1 MKAKK
6 IDINK
11 SLIFFLFFH
20 LVIWT
25 LVPSISNTNLPLD
38 TIEALA
44 WGSNLDWGYNKHP
57 PVSAWATI
65 LFFQIFG
72 SQDWAY
78 YFLSQLFVV
87 SAFFIVFK
95 FSEDFFKNKILS
107 LISILLLE
115 GIYFY
120 NFTTPEFNVYVCQL
134 PFRALTVYFCWKSI
148 KNNDPLNWILFGLF
162 AALGFL
168 SHYLFF
174 YLIFA
179 LSIYFL
185 IILRKQ
191 KKFNLSYLIPGA
203 VFLIVIL
210 PHLIWLMENNYT
222 TLTYAFHRTGLS
234 EANLLNHLFHPFI
247 LLGKQTGIILPFL
260 FMFLIIIS
268 KIKIKTK
275 IQDKRLLFLLIINV
289 APLILIFL
297 TSMFM
302 GVKIRTMWMSP
313 FYLFLGVL
321 FLYLYEKKI
330 VLSKLKYFFSAFLI
344 LFIFSPSVY
353 LYVSITQKNK
363 RTDYPGKE
371 IAKSVE
377 EKWNNNF
384 TNTIKSVIGDEW
396 HAGNLSYHLN
406 SNPKWYSHKN
416 AFVEKS
422 VDDFIS
428 TIGKD
433 GFIIVNGECADGI
446 SFIIRNN
453 NICMY
458 GKK

>member
-1 MKAKK
+1 
-6 IDINK
+6 
-11 SLIFFLFFH
+11 
-20 LVIWT
+20 
-25 LVPSISNTNLPLD
+25 
-38 TIEALA
+38 
-44 WGSNLDWGYNKHP
+44 
-57 PVSAWATI
+57 
-65 LFFQIFG
+65 
-72 SQDWAY
+72 
-78 YFLSQLFVV
+78 
-87 SAFFIVFK
+87 
-95 FSEDFFKNKILS
+95 
-107 LISILLLE
+107 
-115 GIYFY
+115 
-120 NFTTPEFNVYVCQL
+120 
-134 PFRALTVYFCWKSI
+134 
-148 KNNDPLNWILFGLF
+148 
-162 AALGFL
+162 
-168 SHYLFF
+168 
-174 YLIFA
+174 
-179 LSIYFL
+179 
-185 IILRKQ
+185 
-191 KKFNLSYLIPGA
+191 
-203 VFLIVIL
+203 
-210 PHLIWLMENNYT
+210 
-222 TLTYAFHRTGLS
+222 
-234 EANLLNHLFHPFI
+234 
-247 LLGKQTGIILPFL
+247 
-260 FMFLIIIS
+260 MFLIIIS

-344 LFIFSPSVY
+344 LLIFSPSVY